1 MGLRVASVSYSRLAP
16 EDTESSRAPT
26 GGKKGMREPEDKKK
40 LEWGFK
46 KTPKS
51 RVGEDQLYSHIDE
64 GWHNN
69 KMPLPHATI
78 SEKRSV

>member
-1 MGLRVASVSYSRLAP
+1 
-16 EDTESSRAPT
+16 
-26 GGKKGMREPEDKKK
+26 MREPEDEKK

-51 RVGEDQLYSHIDE
+51 RAGEDQLYSHIDE